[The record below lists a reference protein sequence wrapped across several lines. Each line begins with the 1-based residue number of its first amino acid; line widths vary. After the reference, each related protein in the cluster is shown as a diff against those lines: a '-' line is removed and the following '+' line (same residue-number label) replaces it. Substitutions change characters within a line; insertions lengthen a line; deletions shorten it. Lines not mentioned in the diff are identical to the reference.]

1 MSLISVSTQTDSV
14 PDPPGGLRYCKPC
27 KDWLPVD
34 KFPIGKRRYCC
45 KAHRWEKFGKR
56 AKGKHMAN
64 AKNKLVFTLWLKA
77 YSDSKRFNSAS
88 ADMTK
93 PGSSNHARVN
103 ISQKEIELLLRG
115 MVEMCC
121 LTTTM
126 CSMYEDLTALGKH
139 TAIVPIS
146 PTELISIS
154 NAALVPSAVKRNLIK
169 AFRFDGV
176 DGYVK
181 ALRSAESQPNTV
193 YRPSDEQLSAM
204 QETLVL
210 KHSTL
215 LPEVEE
221 RLLEPQHR
229 SRAFG

>member
-1 MSLISVSTQTDSV
+1 MSLISASTQTESV

-34 KFPIGKRRYCC
+34 NFPGGKRRYCC

-56 AKGKHMAN
+56 AKCKHMAN
-64 AKNKLVFTLWLKA
+64 AKNKLVFTLWIKA

-88 ADMTK
+88 ADMHTK

-103 ISQKEIELLLRG
+103 ISQKEIEQLLRG
-115 MVEMCC
+115 MIEMCC
-121 LTTTM
+121 LTTTF
-126 CSMYEDLTALGKH
+126 CSMYEDLTDLGKL

-154 NAALVPSAVKRNLIK
+154 NAALVPSIVKRNLFK
-169 AFRFDGV
+169 AFKFDGFE
-176 DGYVK
+176 GYVK
-181 ALRSAESQPNTV
+181 AFRTAESQAKTV
-193 YRPSDEQLSAM
+193 YRPSAEQLSTM

-210 KHSTL
+210 KNSTL
-215 LPEVEE
+215 LPEV
-221 RLLEPQHR
+221 
-229 SRAFG
+229 